1 MKTSGLSVPGT
12 QFTTCRI
19 PGRGLCSQSISYF
32 PQNMEISKVNV
43 DHPWVPL
50 IPFPPERKKKK
61 KKKPDQNLEEKGS
74 QNQKSDILS

>member
-61 KKKPDQNLEEKGS
+61 KTDKNLEEKGS

>member
-1 MKTSGLSVPGT
+1 
-12 QFTTCRI
+12 
-19 PGRGLCSQSISYF
+19 
-32 PQNMEISKVNV
+32 MEISKVNV

-61 KKKPDQNLEEKGS
+61 KKKKTDKNLEEKGS